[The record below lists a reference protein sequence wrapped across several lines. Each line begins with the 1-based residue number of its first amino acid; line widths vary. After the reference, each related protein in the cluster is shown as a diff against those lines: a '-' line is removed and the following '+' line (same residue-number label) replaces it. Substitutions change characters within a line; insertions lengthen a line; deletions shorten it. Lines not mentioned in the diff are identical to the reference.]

1 MPTPQELLDQ
11 DPTKATRMG
20 WFGRLFTIVAAVGG
34 MGYFGMEHDYF
45 GVAAVGLIAFGAFTG
60 FRTGLSRI
68 GATLVG
74 FAVAFMFAPQ
84 FGMEHEAHFS
94 NWLGTT
100 GLLNRFIAV
109 GVIGLLLSG
118 ATAVV
123 LMFISGRIMRRR
135 PGLAA
140 TNHWLGYGV
149 GAVQAAAAVL
159 VFVGGLLMIEPTE
172 LQRANDPNLE
182 RSERSEKVS
191 NVVLTVTEAAHNSKL
206 GPYIEEYNPFVRI
219 PQLNKLEEIQKSV
232 QVLSNPGEIDRLL
245 KDPALETLKSS
256 EEVKTAVNA
265 LMADPEITTLFQ
277 AGSMD
282 RDAAMQLLSHPAIL
296 ELCDQPGFVDQIREL
311 IDRKQLQTNIQI

>member
-1 MPTPQELLDQ
+1 
-11 DPTKATRMG
+11 MG

-140 TNHWLGYGV
+140 TNHWLC
-149 GAVQAAAAVL
+149 
-159 VFVGGLLMIEPTE
+159 LLYTSPSPRDRT
-172 LQRANDPNLE
+172 
-182 RSERSEKVS
+182 RSRM
-191 NVVLTVTEAAHNSKL
+191 
-206 GPYIEEYNPFVRI
+206 P
-219 PQLNKLEEIQKSV
+219 
-232 QVLSNPGEIDRLL
+232 
-245 KDPALETLKSS
+245 SS
-256 EEVKTAVNA
+256 A
-265 LMADPEITTLFQ
+265 
-277 AGSMD
+277 
-282 RDAAMQLLSHPAIL
+282 
-296 ELCDQPGFVDQIREL
+296 
-311 IDRKQLQTNIQI
+311 